1 LVLEKVYDDFNQQA
15 VLRTAESL
23 GIQHIWSITSPEKKN
38 TIIAKKITRGNHAFL
53 SLQKFKTTAECIDAL
68 RKDQRTIWATDLS
81 TQAVPLD
88 TKELKV
94 PAKLA
99 IVIGSESAG
108 VSKEMLEAADK
119 RVFLPMYGFSE
130 SLNLS
135 VAAAL
140 VLQHLF
146 QMCPEARGDITEEE
160 KKQLRKEWYDK
171 LAKNALRKE
180 EYRKYLDNPP
190 PVLDDL
196 RKPPEEKKELYIP
209 PKIKK
214 RIREREKE
222 QSTDDSIKK
231 QKVEENES

>member
-1 LVLEKVYDDFNQQA
+1 
-15 VLRTAESL
+15 
-23 GIQHIWSITSPEKKN
+23 
-38 TIIAKKITRGNHAFL
+38 
-53 SLQKFKTTAECIDAL
+53 
-68 RKDQRTIWATDLS
+68 
-81 TQAVPLD
+81 
-88 TKELKV
+88 
-94 PAKLA
+94 
-99 IVIGSESAG
+99 
-108 VSKEMLEAADK
+108 
-119 RVFLPMYGFSE
+119 
-130 SLNLS
+130 
-135 VAAAL
+135 
-140 VLQHLF
+140 
-146 QMCPEARGDITEEE
+146 MCPEARGDITEEE